1 MAMVFTL
8 VTTLKDSAELLIVER
23 QKAIEAQQEMKAAEA
38 EAEEN
43 RKFEG
48 TKVTRETFLEWSAR
62 FKQEMEDEA
71 RRKEQEREE
80 ELKKKRGPKEEKKLT
95 GKELWE
101 RGLAGNA
108 PEEEEDGLDG
118 LEGMRSLKVESWI

>member
-8 VTTLKDSAELLIVER
+8 VTTLKEAAELLIGER
-23 QKAIEAQQEMKAAEA
+23 QAAIDAQKAMVAAEA

-62 FKQEMEDEA
+62 FKAELAEA
-71 RRKEQEREE
+71 KKRAEEQKEADD
-80 ELKKKRGPKEEKKLT
+80 KKKRGPKEEKKMT
-95 GKELWE
+95 GKELWVK
-101 RGLAGNA
+101 GLAGKVV
-108 PEEEEDGLDG
+108 EDEEDDG
-118 LEGMRSLKVESWI
+118 IDPLEEMKSLKVQG

>member
-80 ELKKKRGPKEEKKLT
+80 ERRGEITLKTGGLRGRRHAWQWSSATSILT
-95 GKELWE
+95 SICG
-101 RGLAGNA
+101 GAGA
-108 PEEEEDGLDG
+108 LSCTQYS
-118 LEGMRSLKVESWI
+118 RS